1 MVVRHIAIAGLLATA
16 SFANAAVVETTA
28 AAAPQAAWSSA
39 PVAQAAPSDAF
50 QVMMSSPGSWTGH
63 TRMGDRGATAT
74 MLFSQKTVGTAPQ
87 QAAVVSAAPVAAAA
101 PVAVAAPAAVAAPV
115 LVSAPEAAPI
125 VAAAATAPAAEAA
138 AAPAVVMEAPAVDAS
153 IGSSAAIDTAGLVN
167 AGVAIGADVAA
178 DAIAPAAVPEPATGL
193 LMLAGLFG
201 IGALTRRRIK

>member
-74 MLFSQKTVGTAPQ
+74 MLFSQKNVGLAPQ
-87 QAAVVSAAPVAAAA
+87 QAAAVSTAPVAATAPVAVPAPAPEAAPVVAAAA
-101 PVAVAAPAAVAAPV
+101 PAPAP
-115 LVSAPEAAPI
+115 APEAA
-125 VAAAATAPAAEAA
+125 APAI
-138 AAPAVVMEAPAVDAS
+138 VMEAPAMDAS

-201 IGALTRRRIK
+201 VGALTRRRSK